1 MKIFE
6 IVSESKFL
14 YKGVGKSLSNLQTYP
29 QLDVND
35 NPYLAYR
42 FGIALAGSPAR
53 NMDKYGPI
61 GSEFTTVGYSDGDQE
76 IIDNVAKH
84 FGVKPNI
91 HGKKGSV
98 ESTGT
103 NTVSPVA
110 KPKRNKYGV

>member
-1 MKIFE
+1 MKIVE
-6 IVSESKFL
+6 IVSESKSRS
-14 YKGVGKSLSNLQTYP
+14 KDVGKSLSNLHTYP

-42 FGIALAGSPAR
+42 FGIALAGSPMR
-53 NMDKYGPI
+53 NMDKYSPI
-61 GSEFTTVGYSDGDQE
+61 GSEFTTVGYSDADQE

-84 FGVKPNI
+84 FGVKPHT
-91 HGKKGSV
+91 HGKKDSV
-98 ESTGT
+98 ESKST